1 MIDKMTD
8 KQILFCNEYIK
19 DFNATRAYKAAYPTC
34 TKDSTANVNGSKL
47 LRNTKVQDYINQL
60 KEELKAQGKV
70 TQEMIMQELIKI
82 GFSDVRKLYNER
94 GYMKN
99 IVDID
104 DNTAAAISSVES
116 FEEYQGRGDDREY
129 IGDTKKIKMYSK
141 EKALELLG
149 KQLGMFKD
157 KVEVSQDKPFEVNIS
172 VKKK

>member
-1 MIDKMTD
+1 
-8 KQILFCNEYIK
+8 
-19 DFNATRAYKAAYPTC
+19 
-34 TKDSTANVNGSKL
+34 
-47 LRNTKVQDYINQL
+47 
-60 KEELKAQGKV
+60 
-70 TQEMIMQELIKI
+70 
-82 GFSDVRKLYNER
+82 
-94 GYMKN
+94 MKN